1 MESAWRLIL
10 RTSALTLALL
20 PALHAQVGTAT
31 QTTLAISPSATIATG
46 KTFTLIAK
54 VSSSGAPVNPGVV
67 LFCNAKALHCEDSA
81 ILGSAQ
87 LTAAGTA
94 SLPLRL
100 SPNTYSIKAIFSGTP
115 HSATPREPSTSAT
128 QTLTVTGL
136 AESSVYPVTA
146 SQSSGRYKL
155 SATVAGYGTVPL
167 AGTVTFNDTV
177 LHGTPLTLGS
187 ATLPSASPSARL
199 SQPFI
204 PPVVPGDVLQ
214 IITGDFNG
222 DGLTDVIAFN
232 YDDNQR
238 DPTFGLTALTTY
250 LSNGDGTF
258 RTLSQLLT
266 LSTPTFGIAGDFN
279 NDGILDL
286 AVADAFDCVVVPMLG
301 NGDGSFTVGT
311 AVNVPTCA
319 TPPFLTGDLNGD
331 GNLDLMLV
339 GSGASS
345 VLSGNSDGTFT
356 FAATQPG
363 VNTGP
368 APILKDINGDGIP
381 DLYVGSNPIQILTG
395 NGNGTFTPLPPIPY
409 PHTIN
414 SLDVADFNGDGF
426 PDLLAA
432 NSDNTVGLLL
442 GSKGGT
448 FSAEPTITLP
458 GPPLSQIA
466 AADFNGDGKA
476 DALVLSADPP
486 TFTILLGNGFGAFNS
501 SHPPTSILSDQPF
514 SLGDFNG
521 DGLPDVTQAFLAASQ
536 DTSIT
541 QNTGIIA
548 EFTQQ
553 TKPAVI
559 TSITIRTD
567 TDHTLAAHYS
577 GSTDYKP
584 SVSSPFDLLT
594 FPNITSKLRITST
607 GFIFSHVTNTFNA
620 TLTVTNTTTSPI
632 AGPIQL
638 GFSNLPETITLANPT
653 VLKNE
658 GFITIPAGLA
668 AGKSTTVP
676 IRFNNPFLYA
686 INYTLAAYTGAF

>member
-1 MESAWRLIL
+1 MESTWRLIL
-10 RTSALTLALL
+10 GISALTLALL
-20 PALHAQVGTAT
+20 PALRAQVGTVT
-31 QTTLAISPSATIATG
+31 QTTLTISPSATIATG
-46 KTFTLIAK
+46 NNFTLIAK
-54 VSSSGAPVNPGVV
+54 VSSSSAPVHPGVV

-100 SPNTYSIKAIFSGTP
+100 SPNNYSIRAIFRGTS

-136 AESSVYPVTA
+136 AQSSVNPVTA

-155 SATVAGYGTVPL
+155 SATVASYGTAPL
-167 AGTVTFNDTV
+167 SGTVAFNDTV

-187 ATLPSASPSARL
+187 ATLPSAAPSAQL

-204 PPVVPGDVLQ
+204 PSVVPGDVLQ

-232 YDDNQR
+232 YDDNQY
-238 DPTFGLTALTTY
+238 DSNFGLTALTTY

-279 NDGILDL
+279 GDGILDL
-286 AVADAFDCVVVPMLG
+286 AVADQYDCVVVPMLG

-345 VLSGNSDGTFT
+345 VLSGNGDGTFAW
-356 FAATQPG
+356 AATQPG
-363 VNTGP
+363 VNTGSNP
-368 APILKDINGDGIP
+368 VLKDISGDGIP

-395 NGNGTFTPLPPIPY
+395 NGNGTFTPLAPIPY

-414 SLDVADFNGDGF
+414 SLDVADFNGDGI
-426 PDLLAA
+426 PDLLVA

-442 GSKGGT
+442 GSKSGAFT
-448 FSAEPTITLP
+448 AEPTITLP
-458 GPPLSQIA
+458 GPPLAQIA
-466 AADFNGDGKA
+466 AADFNADGKA
-476 DALVLSADPP
+476 DALVLSAEPP
-486 TFTILLGNGFGAFNS
+486 AFTIILGNGFGAFAS

-514 SLGDFNG
+514 ALGDFNG
-521 DGLPDVTQAFLAASQ
+521 DGLPDVTQAFIPSVG
-536 DTSIT
+536 
-541 QNTGIIA
+541 TGIIA
-548 EFTQQ
+548 ELTQQ
-553 TKPAVI
+553 IKPAVI
-559 TSITIRTD
+559 ASITLQGD
-567 TDHTLAAHYS
+567 TDHTLTAHYS

-584 SVSSPFDLLT
+584 SISPPFDLLS
-594 FPNITSKLRITST
+594 FPNITSRLRITST
-607 GFIFSHVTNTFNA
+607 GFIFSRITNTFDA

-632 AGPIQL
+632 PAPIQI

-658 GFITIPAGLA
+658 GFITIPTGLA
-668 AGKSTTVP
+668 AGKSATVP
-676 IRFNNPFLYA
+676 ISFDNPFFYG
-686 INYTLAAYTGAF
+686 IT